1 MTVARPHPLA
11 CIWLD
16 ESVESLDDEFRS
28 ILGLTPQS
36 AVGEGGD
43 D

>member
-1 MTVARPHPLA
+1 MTVARPHPLTRI
-11 CIWLD
+11 CLD

-36 AVGEGGD
+36 AIGKGRD